1 LEQDEQII
9 RAAEQVVA
17 RGLSVRETE
26 DLVRRL
32 LATSQATP
40 IQSDPVRDDDPDALH
55 TRQLET
61 AFRTALGTKVA
72 LSRGRRGGKLIIS
85 FFSDE
90 ELETIYDRI
99 VGGDL

>member
-1 LEQDEQII
+1 M
-9 RAAEQVVA
+9 
-17 RGLSVRETE
+17 
-26 DLVRRL
+26 
-32 LATSQATP
+32 QA
-40 IQSDPVRDDDPDALH
+40 DPVKDDDPDALH

-90 ELETIYDRI
+90 ELETIYNRI
-99 VGGDL
+99 VGGEL

>member
-1 LEQDEQII
+1 
-9 RAAEQVVA
+9 VVA
-17 RGLSVRETE
+17 RGLNVRETE

-32 LATSQATP
+32 SAAAQAAP
-40 IQSDPVRDDDPDALH
+40 KLEDPVADDDPDSLH
-55 TRQLET
+55 TRQLEA